1 MVSYAVF
8 SIALLLS
15 SVAIVGME
23 VPKSD
28 LANVVQEVSASIPV
42 VPPVVPNSPEPA
54 PAVPQTPP
62 TTPAT
67 PPVVNPVNPPVAAPA
82 PQGSIVVPQNEPV
95 VPVTPP
101 VLKLQNTEPITP
113 AAAPVLPA
121 APAAPS
127 VPVEAPKKGGCTN
140 DCLKDILPPQKDGYF
155 KSLKNSI
162 ATKYTNAS
170 KAVANSQVVTYL
182 KAKKDGGWAKLTTTE
197 KTVGVL
203 AAAATLALATYV
215 TYKIYKA
222 ATAKKEQKKSVRYN
236 RNN

>member
-1 MVSYAVF
+1 MNKSFMVSYAVF

-113 AAAPVLPA
+113 AAAPVPPA
-121 APAAPS
+121 TAQRTPPGSAAPS
-127 VPVEAPKKGGCTN
+127 PAAAPVPTAVRGSRS
-140 DCLKDILPPQKDGYF
+140 LPIR
-155 KSLKNSI
+155 SASVRSI
-162 ATKYTNAS
+162 ATSRDDPVPARC
-170 KAVANSQVVTYL
+170 
-182 KAKKDGGWAKLTTTE
+182 GWAAPIPSRP
-197 KTVGVL
+197 VL
-203 AAAATLALATYV
+203 LPDA
-215 TYKIYKA
+215 
-222 ATAKKEQKKSVRYN
+222 
-236 RNN
+236 